1 MSMDVV
7 TALVAIGTNLGDRA
21 ANLHRAIVELNEHC
35 GRVVKT
41 SRLYT
46 TAPQYVVDQPEFLNA
61 AVELS
66 TTLSP
71 TDLLLRFKDFEVRV
85 GRDLGGLRY
94 GPRILD
100 VDLLFYRSDVIETTT
115 AVGPLLV
122 PHKLMAERDFV
133 LRPLLDIA
141 PGPFRLPLLPRAD
154 AVAAVD
160 FVHPVLGQTM
170 QELYDKLPRTTTTP
184 PPPPV
189 PVLSLGRQLLW
200 NLEAKT
206 YVMGILNV
214 TPDSFSGDGKTAP
227 AAIVESARR
236 MIAAGADMLDIG
248 GESTAPNA
256 APVSAQE
263 ELNRVLPVIQ
273 AIRAFSAIPISIDT
287 TKSIVAAA
295 AIQAGANLVNDVSGG
310 TRDKAM
316 LTTVAQL
323 AVPIVLMHMRGMPST
338 MTQLKVYR
346 DIVDDVGRELLQQV
360 QAAQDCGI
368 PTWNIIVD
376 PGIGFAKGLTEN
388 LELLRR
394 VAELRSRWTPCPLL
408 IGASRKKFLGT
419 ICDQPDPAERG
430 AATTATCAAA
440 IAGGA
445 SIVRV
450 HDVAMCVD
458 ACKVSDAIWRLPNV

>member
-71 TDLLLRFKDFEVRV
+71 TDLLLRFKDIEVRV

-141 PGPFRLPLLPRAD
+141 P
-154 AVAAVD
+154 D

>member
-71 TDLLLRFKDFEVRV
+71 TDLMLRFKDIEVRV

-141 PGPFRLPLLPRAD
+141 P
-154 AVAAVD
+154 D

-184 PPPPV
+184 PPPV
-189 PVLSLGRQLLW
+189 PVLSLGPELLW

-206 YVMGILNV
+206 YIMGILNV
-214 TPDSFSGDGKTAP
+214 TPDSFSGDGNTAP
-227 AAIVESARR
+227 AAIVESARV
-236 MIAAGADMLDIG
+236 MIAAGADILDIG
-248 GESTAPNA
+248 GESTQPNA

-263 ELNRVLPVIQ
+263 ELNRVVPVIQ
-273 AIRAFSAIPISIDT
+273 AIRAFSKIPISIDT
-287 TKSIVAAA
+287 TKSAVAAA
-295 AIQAGANLVNDVSGG
+295 AIQVSSVKE
-310 TRDKAM
+310 T
-316 LTTVAQL
+316 
-323 AVPIVLMHMRGMPST
+323 PS
-338 MTQLKVYR
+338 
-346 DIVDDVGRELLQQV
+346 
-360 QAAQDCGI
+360 
-368 PTWNIIVD
+368 
-376 PGIGFAKGLTEN
+376 
-388 LELLRR
+388 
-394 VAELRSRWTPCPLL
+394 
-408 IGASRKKFLGT
+408 
-419 ICDQPDPAERG
+419 
-430 AATTATCAAA
+430 
-440 IAGGA
+440 
-445 SIVRV
+445 
-450 HDVAMCVD
+450 
-458 ACKVSDAIWRLPNV
+458 